1 MNKVTFTGWAAWAV
15 VAVVLALAM
24 FIGASIHAAVAP
36 STQYIECGTC
46 GAHVS
51 EWWYVQGADG
61 TPCEVCEYCYQLFN
75 E

>member
-1 MNKVTFTGWAAWAV
+1 MKKVTFSGWAALVFVGFWFVLGMLIGTAV
-15 VAVVLALAM
+15 FGDKPV
-24 FIGASIHAAVAP
+24 
-36 STQYIECGTC
+36 QYVDCGTC

-61 TPCEVCEYCYQLFN
+61 SPCEVCEYCYQLFN

>member
-1 MNKVTFTGWAAWAV
+1 MKRITFSGWAAWV
-15 VAVVLALAM
+15 FVGFWLVLGML
-24 FIGASIHAAVAP
+24 IGTTVFSDKPV
-36 STQYIECGTC
+36 QYVDCGTC

-61 TPCEVCEYCYQLFN
+61 SPCEVCEYCYQLFN

>member
-1 MNKVTFTGWAAWAV
+1 MNKSVTFSGWAAWAV
-15 VAVVLALAM
+15 IGFWFVLGML
-24 FIGASIHAAVAP
+24 IGTTVFDDKP
-36 STQYIECGTC
+36 VQYAECGTC

-61 TPCEVCEYCYQLFN
+61 SPCEVCEYCYQLFN